1 MSGVDEGEER
11 KAIKGQRGRKGGGR
25 KDECIL
31 HLVAPGQRCEK
42 GRGGGGGGGGGD
54 VRRRDM
60 NALSIS
66 KGAHA
71 PTFGRNTCRVLSFM
85 CC

>member
-1 MSGVDEGEER
+1 MRERER

-54 VRRRDM
+54 VVRRRDM

-66 KGAHA
+66 KGVHA
-71 PTFGRNTCRVLSFM
+71 QW
-85 CC
+85 

>member
-1 MSGVDEGEER
+1 MRERER
-11 KAIKGQRGRKGGGR
+11 KAIEGQRQGGR